1 MNKADFTDFKTAQK
15 KDAGKGK
22 AQVKYVYG
30 KKVVLWEGC

>member
-1 MNKADFTDFKTAQK
+1 MNKADFKTAQK

-30 KKVVLWEGC
+30 KKVVL